1 MTVYDIESISLVSK
15 EYRNIITTHPVIY
28 KTVIDRDYKDIINNN
43 NVKTSDINF
52 LFSFCL
58 GIETGNICYF
68 CNKMKDNCVKGCSF
82 KSRISKTDCKSMYG
96 FSDKELTLFKSESI
110 YIAIY
115 KKYGTIYR
123 HSDIMCFLL
132 KKHGGMTN
140 FLVMNKLNHEK
151 KLKAKL
157 DLQEKRRLK
166 NLEFDSW
173 RHAYFSSNAIYTH
186 LTPEQRK
193 IMLVE
198 SLKKQD
204 INLRNDSLL
213 GKGFINGS
221 LTAMSLEHIVALIK
235 MTTILFSYS
244 YVIFSEYHDECKNAI
259 IRNMFD
265 NRNRKCRVYTWL
277 DAVDNVHKKYKLR
290 FSKIRNYYNGY
301 NNYDSDSEEYY
312 LTL

>member
-1 MTVYDIESISLVSK
+1 
-15 EYRNIITTHPVIY
+15 
-28 KTVIDRDYKDIINNN
+28 
-43 NVKTSDINF
+43 
-52 LFSFCL
+52 
-58 GIETGNICYF
+58 
-68 CNKMKDNCVKGCSF
+68 
-82 KSRISKTDCKSMYG
+82 
-96 FSDKELTLFKSESI
+96 
-110 YIAIY
+110 
-115 KKYGTIYR
+115 
-123 HSDIMCFLL
+123 
-132 KKHGGMTN
+132 
-140 FLVMNKLNHEK
+140 
-151 KLKAKL
+151 
-157 DLQEKRRLK
+157 
-166 NLEFDSW
+166 
-173 RHAYFSSNAIYTH
+173 
-186 LTPEQRK
+186 
-193 IMLVE
+193 MLVE